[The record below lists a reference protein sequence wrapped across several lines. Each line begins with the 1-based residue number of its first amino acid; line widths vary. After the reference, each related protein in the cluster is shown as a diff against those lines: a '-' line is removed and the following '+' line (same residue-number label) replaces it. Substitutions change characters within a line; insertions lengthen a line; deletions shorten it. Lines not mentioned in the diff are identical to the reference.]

1 MNIYISG
8 VTGRVGRILLK
19 KIIEDDN
26 LSISGGSAST
36 GNGNIGL
43 DLGTLNESKSLG
55 IVVSATIQPDLVTDC
70 IIDFSEPKN
79 SLNAIKFASEQ
90 SIPILIG
97 TTGFKEDEFEKIN
110 ILSSSMPLL
119 LAPNTSLGIALLKNI
134 IEDIGEGFKHFSTPS
149 IVERHHKDK
158 KDSPS
163 GTALDLANKLS
174 SLGLYEED
182 IAIQSERLGDSAGNH
197 RIIFK
202 RNNESIELIHNA
214 SDRSLFA
221 DGALEAIKWLITKE
235 PGLYSMSDIY
245 SSSNR

>member
-1 MNIYISG
+1 MKIYISG

-36 GNGNIGL
+36 GSSNIGL
-43 DLGTLNESKSLG
+43 DLGALNESKPLG
-55 IVVSATIQPDLVTDC
+55 IIVSGTIQPDLVTDC

-79 SLNAIKFASEQ
+79 SLHTMKFASEHN
-90 SIPILIG
+90 IPILIG

-110 ILSSSMPLL
+110 LLSSSIPLL

-158 KDSPS
+158 K
-163 GTALDLANKLS
+163 LS
-174 SLGLYEED
+174 
-182 IAIQSERLGDSAGNH
+182 
-197 RIIFK
+197 
-202 RNNESIELIHNA
+202 LIH
-214 SDRSLFA
+214 
-221 DGALEAIKWLITKE
+221 I
-235 PGLYSMSDIY
+235 
-245 SSSNR
+245 